1 MGKQEDVDACND
13 DDDNSN
19 EEQQQQLFHGSG
31 ILLHHYDHQD
41 SCFPSWR
48 VSCSSIVFSPDM
60 ASGTASEV
68 KGAVFLRG
76 VQAYRFQATAA
87 TISASSQ
94 PHSSVLQITGDLEV
108 SDDAMAATMHCKNL
122 TWDTMSRV
130 LKLGGP
136 VVAAHLQSNA
146 TKSAPELTPHMSSKN
161 KSMQNEEDRSA
172 TSKGESVSTSQQLS
186 RDCSDHLAATT
197 DSSICHAHVRMPA
210 AYFNS
215 LHRSSGINFKEW
227 VAINLS
233 QKGSALF
240 VKVFKQLLS
249 GLGGMM
255 KNLPQKSCKHEEED
269 APAVV
274 FPKERAVLQPQQ
286 DLSLVEVI
294 ITAEKGVVIDMEGG
308 IVSSPGVLSIACPA
322 RQTQVHSGA
331 GDMLIRNG
339 VFLALHGGVVARIQ
353 AFNLKAQKISC
364 CWFDDNQQGPP
375 QSSQMITGPEMHQPE
390 GRAVTRDPKKS
401 AGSNGIAVDQF
412 NRDRSILSQA
422 FNAKVSKIHR
432 QRPHI
437 KAHLMLSSMS
447 RIESY
452 TCCASHKK
460 HNSHGSSRFVL
471 RKSNVGGNLT
481 GILQVVY
488 QQVVSALHVSFR
500 TSQIS
505 NFVGVDFNVSQ
516 WFSDNSEFLGLRKM
530 NEFNSISSVQEELDA
545 FHKIGR
551 GAMLVAQGD
560 VRIWWQ

>member
-1 MGKQEDVDACND
+1 MHNAGGCRLLQSFLVSTCKVKKLLKALESED
-13 DDDNSN
+13 
-19 EEQQQQLFHGSG
+19 L
-31 ILLHHYDHQD
+31 
-41 SCFPSWR
+41 
-48 VSCSSIVFSPDM
+48 
-60 ASGTASEV
+60 
-68 KGAVFLRG
+68 
-76 VQAYRFQATAA
+76 
-87 TISASSQ
+87 
-94 PHSSVLQITGDLEV
+94 VLSLQ
-108 SDDAMAATMHCKNL
+108 

-136 VVAAHLQSNA
+136 VLAAHPQSNA
-146 TKSAPELTPHMSSKN
+146 TKSAPELTPHMLSKK

-172 TSKGESVSTSQQLS
+172 TSKGENMSTSQQLS

-215 LHRSSGINFKEW
+215 LHHSSGINFKEW
-227 VAINLS
+227 VARNLS

-240 VKVFKQLLS
+240 VKVFKQLLL

-255 KNLPQKSCKHEEED
+255 KNLPQKGCKHGEED
-269 APAVV
+269 AAAVV

-286 DLSLVEVI
+286 DVSLVEVI

-331 GDMLIRNG
+331 GDMIVRNG

-401 AGSNGIAVDQF
+401 AGSKGIAVDQF
-412 NRDRSILSQA
+412 NRDRSIASQA
-422 FNAKVSKIHR
+422 FNAKVSRIHR
-432 QRPHI
+432 QRPLI

-447 RIESY
+447 RIDSY

-460 HNSHGSSRFVL
+460 HNSLGSSRFVL
-471 RKSNVGGNLT
+471 RKSNIVGNLT
-481 GILQVVY
+481 GILQAVY
-488 QQVVSALHVSFR
+488 QQVSSALHVSFR

-530 NEFNSISSVQEELDA
+530 NEFNSISSVQAELDA